1 MRYQNVCLEAVVC
14 VLPETVVT
22 SAAIEER
29 LQPLYERLKLPEG
42 RLELISGIRE
52 RRIWLPGTRPSQ
64 VAAAAGRQALDK
76 AGMAPEQIGAVFHCS
91 VCRDFMEPATATV
104 VHQLL
109 GLPAG
114 ALNFDISN
122 ACLGVMSGMVV
133 LANLIESGQ
142 VEAGM
147 VVSGENSRALM
158 EGTINELLTNTSLTR
173 QQIKGH
179 FASLTIGSAA
189 AAVVLTHRSA
199 SRTGHRLL
207 GGGHWSNTRFNTL
220 CQGGS
225 EGGAPA
231 GELQMQTDSE
241 LLLREG
247 IAVAARTWENA
258 RQNLGW
264 NNATANLYCCHQV
277 GRTHRDLLFQTLG
290 LDPAKDFS
298 TFETLGNCGSA
309 SWPATLAIA
318 EAEGRLQP
326 GMNIGLLGIG
336 SGINSMML
344 GVEW

>member
-1 MRYQNVCLEAVVC
+1 MFYQNVCVEAVAC
-14 VLPETVVT
+14 VLPEMVVT

-29 LQPLYERLKLPEG
+29 LRPLYERLKLPEG

-52 RRIWLPGTRPSQ
+52 RRVWGPGTRPSQ
-64 VAAAAGRQALDK
+64 VAAQAGRKALEK
-76 AGMAPEQIGAVFHCS
+76 AGMAPERIGAVFHCS

-104 VHQLL
+104 VHNLL

-122 ACLGVMSGMVV
+122 ACLGVMSGMTVV
-133 LANLIESGQ
+133 ANLIESGQ
-142 VEAGM
+142 IEAGL
-147 VVSGENSRALM
+147 VVSGENSRSLM
-158 EGTINELLTNTSLTR
+158 EGTINELLANTALTR
-173 QQIKGH
+173 QNIKGH

-189 AAVVLTHRSA
+189 AAVLLAHRSA
-199 SRTGHRLL
+199 SHSGHRLL
-207 GGGHWSNTRFNTL
+207 GGGHWSNTSFNTL
-220 CQGGS
+220 CQGGT

-247 IAVAARTWENA
+247 VAVAVKTWETA
-258 RQNLGW
+258 KRHLDW
-264 NNATANLYCCHQV
+264 DNATASLYCCHQV
-277 GRTHRDLLFQTLG
+277 GRTHRDQLFHALG
-290 LDPAKDFS
+290 LDPARDFS
-298 TFETLGNCGSA
+298 TFETVGNCGSA

-318 EAEGRLQP
+318 EEQGRVQP
-326 GMNIGLLGIG
+326 GMKIGLLGIG